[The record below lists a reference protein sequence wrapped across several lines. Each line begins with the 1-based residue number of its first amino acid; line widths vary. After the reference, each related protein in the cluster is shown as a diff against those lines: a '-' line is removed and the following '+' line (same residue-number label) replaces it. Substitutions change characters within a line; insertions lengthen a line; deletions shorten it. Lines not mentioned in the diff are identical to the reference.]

1 VNAEIVAVGTELLLG
16 DIVNTNAQF
25 LAQEL
30 AAMGIGVHFQSVVGD
45 NPDRLR
51 QTLELAL
58 GRADLVITSGGLG
71 PTDDDLTKQTI
82 CRALGVELYEDKRA
96 REMLEAHFG
105 KTGRVITPNNY
116 KQVMLPQ
123 GCVPFYN
130 EFGTAPGCAVEKDGK
145 VVMMLPGPPREIV
158 PMFLKDGREFLA
170 RYGDGVIVSTNL
182 REYGI
187 GESAL
192 EPMVQE
198 FLDGANPTTA
208 LYAKEGEVLIRVTA
222 KEKDRETANK
232 MCRITVNNI
241 KAVLGD
247 VVYGENV
254 DSLEQVVVGL
264 LKEQGKTLATAE
276 SCTGGLLSM
285 RLTRIPGAS
294 AVFEYGV
301 CTYANRIKA
310 KMLHVP
316 EAVLEQFGA
325 VSPQTALAMARGV
338 REEGGA
344 DLGVSITGIA
354 GPEGGTP
361 EKPVGLVYVALCDG
375 ENAWVKELR
384 LHRSGREREYIRSL
398 AAMQALDLVRR
409 RLCGFPLI
417 GAKSGE
423 DYER

>member
-1 VNAEIVAVGTELLLG
+1 MNAEIVAVGTELLLG

-25 LAQEL
+25 LSQEL

-58 GRADLVITSGGLG
+58 NRADLVITSGGLG

-82 CRALGVELYEDKRA
+82 CRALGVELYEDRRA
-96 REMLEAHFG
+96 KEMLEAHFG
-105 KTGRVITPNNY
+105 RSGRVITPNNY
-116 KQVMLPQ
+116 KQVMLPE

-130 EFGTAPGCAVEKDGK
+130 DFGTAPGCAVEKNGK
-145 VVMMLPGPPREIV
+145 IVMMLPGPPREIV
-158 PMFLKDGREFLA
+158 PMFLKDGRAFLS
-170 RYGDGVIVSTNL
+170 RYSDSVIVSVNL

-192 EPMVQE
+192 EPRVQE

-208 LYAKEGEVLIRVTA
+208 LYAKDGEVLIRVTA
-222 KEKDRETANK
+222 KENNLEEANKKCRETVNK
-232 MCRITVNNI
+232 I
-241 KAVLGD
+241 KAVLGN

-254 DSLEQVVVGL
+254 DSLEQVVVQL
-264 LKEQGKTLATAE
+264 LKEHGKTLATAE
-276 SCTGGLLSM
+276 SCTGGMLSM
-285 RLTRIPGAS
+285 KLTRIPGSS

-301 CTYANRIKA
+301 CTYANCIKA

-316 EAVLEQFGA
+316 ETTLEKFGA
-325 VSPQTALAMARGV
+325 VSPQTALAMAKGV

-344 DLGVSITGIA
+344 DFGVSITGIA
-354 GPEGGTP
+354 GPDGGTP

-375 ENAWVKELR
+375 ENSWVEELR
-384 LHRSGREREYIRSL
+384 LLRGSKEREYIRNL
-398 AAMQALDLVRR
+398 ATMKALDMVRR
-409 RLCGFPLI
+409 RLCGYPLT
-417 GAKSGE
+417 GAKSE
-423 DYER
+423 K